1 MLVLASGDLFSLV
14 VLSNSFNNPSLFFL
28 ADVVAKSC
36 SFSAKA
42 DCQRQEVDLPA
53 KIFLSEK
60 VGGECHRISSASVV
74 DF

>member
-1 MLVLASGDLFSLV
+1 MLVSASGDLFSLV
-14 VLSNSFNNPSLFFL
+14 VLSNSFNNPSLFL

-42 DCQRQEVDLPA
+42 NCQRQEFDLPA
-53 KIFLSEK
+53 KNFLSEK
-60 VGGECHRISSASVV
+60 VGGECHKISSASVV